1 MAGHRRRAGRPLLDQ
16 QREQRR
22 LARLADRLDTA
33 RTHSERVAAA
43 CDYLRGGLKHADPVV
58 AEHVTTEV
66 VDYLTAAGKRA
77 FASRRK
83 KGAAA
88 S

>member
-1 MAGHRRRAGRPLLDQ
+1 MAGHRRRTGRPLLNH

-22 LARLADRLDTA
+22 LRRLADQLEAA

-43 CDYLRGGLKHADPVV
+43 SDYLRGCLKHAEPSV

-83 KGAAA
+83 KGATD